1 MINFAYEQNLKTYL
15 QNQNRSEGILSGF
28 IHNVI
33 LRGFYPESHPLSF
46 KRSGF
51 TLIELLVVVL
61 IIGILAAVALPQ
73 YEVAVLKSRLAAVMP
88 VVRALK
94 DAQEMAYLAN
104 GVYSLP
110 SSMADSSIAASYPAG
125 CTFNSS
131 REAFCGDVRYKMA
144 PEGVWAYTDTN
155 AYAMYF
161 DKVDYG
167 RRECW
172 ANISNRSATRVC
184 KSMGGVWIGT
194 FSGTWQQ
201 YRLD

>member
-1 MINFAYEQNLKTYL
+1 MSKIYQKMYL
-15 QNQNRSEGILSGF
+15 QNQNRSQDILSGF
-28 IHNVI
+28 VHNVI

-46 KRSGF
+46 QRAGF

-61 IIGILAAVALPQ
+61 IIGI
-73 YEVAVLKSRLAAVMP
+73 LAAVMP

-104 GVYSLP
+104 GAYSLP

-172 ANISNRSATRVC
+172 ANISSRSATRVC
-184 KSMGGVWIGT
+184 KNMGGVWIGT

>member
-1 MINFAYEQNLKTYL
+1 MSKIYQKMYL
-15 QNQNRSEGILSGF
+15 QNQNRSQDILSGF
-28 IHNVI
+28 VHNVI

-46 KRSGF
+46 QRAGF

-104 GVYSLP
+104 GAYSLP

-125 CTFNSS
+125 CTFNS
-131 REAFCGDVRYKMA
+131 MA

-172 ANISNRSATRVC
+172 ANISSRSATRVC

-194 FSGTWQQ
+194 FSGTWQM

>member
-1 MINFAYEQNLKTYL
+1 MSIIFQKMYL
-15 QNQNRSEGILSGF
+15 QNQNRSQDILSGF
-28 IHNVI
+28 VHNVI
-33 LRGFYPESHPLSF
+33 LRGLYPESHPLSF
-46 KRSGF
+46 QRAGF

-104 GVYSLP
+104 GAYSLP

-125 CTFNSS
+125 CTFNSN

-194 FSGTWQQ
+194 FSGTWQM